1 MEKNL
6 LPVKIMTA
14 IRGLRKRKFNAI
26 IVAAMVFASVAFVR
40 LTVPSPPEKPFWPEV
55 NDEGVDTINIDVDY
69 AEMSEGDEYHADT
82 KRSFAHLAGRKL
94 TFNELFYKSD
104 GTPNYY
110 AWTIYE
116 CKRREAQGKKGKEYH
131 RYLDG
136 GEWAIGYGNH
146 IRYLS
151 DDWKA
156 TIKRQ
161 KNKINEQ
168 QARAIMVETFN
179 GLVDQVKRDYPK
191 LKRNQQLA
199 IASLSFNWG
208 YGNFK
213 RSRISKM
220 AKDGVLTKD
229 EKMYWMTRTQ
239 SQTSNHRTSRAFEAS
254 LFMAEASKSDRE
266 YALNVA
272 KNSWQ
277 SLQKRGDFERYE

>member
-1 MEKNL
+1 M
-6 LPVKIMTA
+6 
-14 IRGLRKRKFNAI
+14 LRKKKFNAL
-26 IVAAMVFASVAFVR
+26 IVAVLVFASLVFVR
-40 LTVPSPPEKPFWPEV
+40 WTVPIPPEKPFWPEV
-55 NDEGVDTINIDVDY
+55 DEECDTTNIDVAY
-69 AEMSEGDEYHADT
+69 AEVSEGDEVHADT
-82 KRSFAHLAGRKL
+82 KRSFAKLSGRKL
-94 TFNELFYKSD
+94 DYHELFYKDD
-104 GTPNYY
+104 GSPNYY

-151 DDWKA
+151 DEWKA

-179 GLVDQVKRDYPK
+179 ALVEQVKADYPK
-191 LKRNQQLA
+191 LKRNQHLA

-213 RSRISKM
+213 RSRISIM
-220 AKDGVLTKD
+220 ARDGVLSKD

-239 SQTSNHRTSRAFEAS
+239 SQTPNHRTSRAFEAS
-254 LFMAEASKSDRE
+254 LFMADVNKADRQ
-266 YALNVA
+266 YALSVA
-272 KNSWQ
+272 KSSWQ
-277 SLQKRGDFERYE
+277 SLQKRGDFSRYD